1 MENKTNTMTKQ
12 ELENRLRSFET
23 LTFVNDTD
31 VFEFSFSKIR
41 GDIFRVMRN
50 GTFRPNKLTISEIMF
65 IINNRNLQ
73 HEEF

>member
-50 GTFRPNKLTISEIMF
+50 GTFRPNKLTISEIVF